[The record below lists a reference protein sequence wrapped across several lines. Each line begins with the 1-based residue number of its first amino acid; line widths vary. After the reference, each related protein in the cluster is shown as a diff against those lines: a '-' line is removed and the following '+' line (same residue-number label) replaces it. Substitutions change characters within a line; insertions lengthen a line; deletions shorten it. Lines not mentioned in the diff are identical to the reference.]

1 LIPYSVYTDNDLVKL
16 LAQDDPHAFEQ
27 LYTRHWAHLYQSAFF
42 VLHDRDACK
51 DIVQDV
57 FAWLWE
63 HRYSLQVASVTA
75 YLKAA
80 VKFKIANYIRSGR
93 VRHSFFEE
101 LAHFTPSVLSPGAEE
116 LAEVRELQTIIQQAI
131 VKLPA
136 KCQEIFRL
144 SREERLTNQEIAD
157 RLGLSVKTVENQM
170 TIALR
175 RLRSGVDPY
184 VVSSLL
190 VVIFGGPT
198 S

>member
-1 LIPYSVYTDNDLVKL
+1 MIAYTIYTDHDLVKL
-16 LAQDDPHAFEQ
+16 LAQDDQLAFEQ
-27 LYTRHWAHLYQSAFF
+27 LYTRYWAPLYQSAFF
-42 VLHDRDACK
+42 ILRDRDACK

-63 HRYSLQVASVTA
+63 HRHSLQVESVKA

-93 VRHSFFEE
+93 VRQSFFEE
-101 LAHFTPSVLSPGAEE
+101 LAAFTPSLLPPGAEE
-116 LAEVRELQTIIQQAI
+116 LAEVRELQTIIAQAI

-190 VVIFGGPT
+190 LAIFGGT
-198 S
+198 IS

>member
-1 LIPYSVYTDNDLVKL
+1 MIPYTVYTDNDLVKR
-16 LAQDDPHAFEQ
+16 LAQDDQQAFEQ
-27 LYTRHWAHLYQSAFF
+27 LYTRHWAHLYQAAFAI
-42 VLHDRDACK
+42 LRDGDACK

-57 FAWLWE
+57 FAWVWE
-63 HRYSLQVASVTA
+63 HRYTLDVQSIKA

-101 LAHFTPSVLSPGAEE
+101 LAVFTPSGLPPGAEE
-116 LAEVRELQTIIQQAI
+116 LAEVKELQTIIQQAI

-136 KCQEIFRL
+136 RCQEIFRL

-157 RLGLSVKTVENQM
+157 RLGVSVKTVESQM

-190 VVIFGGPT
+190 LVIFGGKGL
-198 S
+198 